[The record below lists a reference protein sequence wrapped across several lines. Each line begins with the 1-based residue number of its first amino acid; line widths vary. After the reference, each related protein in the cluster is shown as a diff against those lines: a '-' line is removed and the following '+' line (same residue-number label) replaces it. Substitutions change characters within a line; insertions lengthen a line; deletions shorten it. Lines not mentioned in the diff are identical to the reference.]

1 MREGR
6 CVASCY
12 DHGMCAEAGDF
23 VDARDGVGEVVVD
36 EGGCVESVGNEGL
49 FGGTYIDTDYEGA
62 LGFGVLDFNWL
73 VD

>member
-1 MREGR
+1 M
-6 CVASCY
+6 
-12 DHGMCAEAGDF
+12 
-23 VDARDGVGEVVVD
+23 DARDGVGEVVVD

-49 FGGTYIDTDYEGA
+49 FGGACVDTDYEGA

>member
-23 VDARDGVGEVVVD
+23 VDARDGVGEAVVD
-36 EGGCVESVGNEGL
+36 EGGCVEGVGDEGL
-49 FGGTYIDTDYEGA
+49 FRGACVDPYYEGA
-62 LGFGVLDFNWL
+62 LGLGILDCQIG
-73 VD
+73 